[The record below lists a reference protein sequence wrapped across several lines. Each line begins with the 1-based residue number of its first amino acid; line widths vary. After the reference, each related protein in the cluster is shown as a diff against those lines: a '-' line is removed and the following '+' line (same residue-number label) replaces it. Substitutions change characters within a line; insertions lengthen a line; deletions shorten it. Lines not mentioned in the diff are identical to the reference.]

1 MPPTALNAGM
11 SNRPAQQ
18 SRIVRRD
25 PLDHGNQRLAE
36 NLRHE
41 RVNAV
46 IGDAPDR
53 RLPRLNPRW
62 REPGGDGSSQAGVL
76 RRSPAR
82 GGSRI
87 VDPQALALP
96 ARTR

>member
-1 MPPTALNAGM
+1 VVLSGTRNHKKRSRKFANNSLARGEVPPTALNAGM

-25 PLDHGNQRLAE
+25 PLDHENQRLAE

-53 RLPRLNPRW
+53 RLP
-62 REPGGDGSSQAGVL
+62 
-76 RRSPAR
+76 
-82 GGSRI
+82 
-87 VDPQALALP
+87 PQSALA
-96 ARTR
+96 